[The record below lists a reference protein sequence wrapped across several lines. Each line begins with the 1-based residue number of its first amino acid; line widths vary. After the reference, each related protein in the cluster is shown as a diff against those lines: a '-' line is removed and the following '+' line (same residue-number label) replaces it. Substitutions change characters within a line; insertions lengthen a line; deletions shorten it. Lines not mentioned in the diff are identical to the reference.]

1 MSGKPRPGS
10 GRSNYRN
17 LYRNDFVCYSN
28 RNCDRAAHMTKQG
41 LTEPWYIRGNIV
53 DQTVDGQC
61 QAMEYEQF
69 PWQGVCSYLEIHNP
83 GIYTFATPCD
93 CGSERME
100 TPDLNERLC
109 VWKGERCGGDIG
121 SESYSP
127 PPPKPPGGFSS
138 PPPPPSPR
146 PSPPPPPSPPMGPLG
161 GGAVFSIVLT
171 VLSVIGIGGYA
182 GWTALRASAP
192 IEPSMTTPLV
202 ALTLSE
208 ANG

>member
-10 GRSNYRN
+10 GRSNYRS

-83 GIYTFATPCD
+83 GIYTFATPCE
-93 CGSERME
+93 CGASAWRRRPQRAPVRVEGQSAAE
-100 TPDLNERLC
+100 GH
-109 VWKGERCGGDIG
+109 WIHAA
-121 SESYSP
+121 SAAAA
-127 PPPKPPGGFSS
+127 
-138 PPPPPSPR
+138 PR
-146 PSPPPPPSPPMGPLG
+146 PRRRAGIFLRRRRPRRPPRPRHLP
-161 GGAVFSIVLT
+161 LT
-171 VLSVIGIGGYA
+171 VAPLLASRRSRSSWEAGQRRWPA
-182 GWTALRASAP
+182 SGWTTRLTAWARRRREAAS
-192 IEPSMTTPLV
+192 TFD
-202 ALTLSE
+202 
-208 ANG
+208 

>member
-53 DQTVDGQC
+53 DRTNDGQC
-61 QAMEYEQF
+61 QAMEYEEF
-69 PWQGVCSYLEIHNP
+69 PWQGVCSYLEIYNP
-83 GIYTFATPCD
+83 GLYTYATPCE
-93 CGSERME
+93 CGSERAE

-121 SESYSP
+121 STGLP
-127 PPPKPPGGFSS
+127 PPPPPSPAPPGGFSS
-138 PPPPPSPR
+138 PPPPPSP
-146 PSPPPPPSPPMGPLG
+146 PPSPPAPPGNPA
-161 GGAVFSIVLT
+161 AVAGT
-171 VLSVIGIGGYA
+171 VIG
-182 GWTALRASAP
+182 TLC
-192 IEPSMTTPLV
+192 LV
-202 ALTLSE
+202 ATLGTLGYCVWVEREYQSLVQQFS
-208 ANG
+208 